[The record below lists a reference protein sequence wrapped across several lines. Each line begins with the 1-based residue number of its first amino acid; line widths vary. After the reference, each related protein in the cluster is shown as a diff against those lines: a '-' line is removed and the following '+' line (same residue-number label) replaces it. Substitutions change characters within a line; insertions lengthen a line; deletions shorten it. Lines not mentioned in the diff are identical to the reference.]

1 MSSFQFNAIQGAL
14 DLVNPP
20 QGSNYLF
27 QYYSDGE
34 FAGADILGYEPV
46 YDRVIIGNQAETYGF
61 FPTGAQK
68 LSVNDR
74 VTAIGGDEPSF
85 GFDLIRILSTF
96 SMTVDPRA
104 NTGSGLGASIYSS
117 FGGNVVAAG
126 NKNWT
131 GIPFGAGS
139 IATSVIG
146 GFGNVNIR
154 TTGGTLDGA
163 AGILFTATH
172 EGYGG
177 AVTYMLGALF
187 DAQTTDGPAAGTPSG
202 SLLQIVGGLFSV
214 TGSGVG
220 ATWAASGWFFEP
232 STFNGGTG
240 APIPTFTYKTA
251 IQCQGTLS
259 ISSQNVATAAS
270 ITGLQPDYS
279 VLYFTGSTATN
290 WHGMKSDIVFQKLI
304 FVSNKSSAN
313 VTIKH
318 QSATEGTANNR
329 FDTHTGADYV
339 LAPGHGVTL
348 HHDGSRWRIISRT

>member
-1 MSSFQFNAIQGAL
+1 MINNPSGPAGNDFSFQYRDGL
-14 DLVNPP
+14 
-20 QGSNYLF
+20 LF
-27 QYYSDGE
+27 S
-34 FAGADILGYEPV
+34 GADVLGYEPV

-61 FPTGAQK
+61 FTTEAQK

-74 VTAIGGDEPSF
+74 ITGISGDAPSF
-85 GFDLIRILSTF
+85 GFDLGRILSTF
-96 SMTVDPRA
+96 AATIDPRT
-104 NTGSGLGASIYSS
+104 NTNAGLGASIYAA
-117 FGGNVVAAG
+117 FGGSLSAIG

-131 GIPFGAGS
+131 GVPFGAGS

-146 GFGNVNIR
+146 GFGSVNID

-163 AGILFTATH
+163 AGILFTGAH
-172 EGYGG
+172 NSLGG
-177 AVTYMLGALF
+177 AATYLLGALF
-187 DAQTTDGPAAGTPSG
+187 DASTSDGSGVGTPTG

-214 TGSGVG
+214 TASGIG
-220 ATWAASGWFFEP
+220 ATWAASGWYFEP
-232 STFNGGTG
+232 STFDGGTG

-290 WHGMKSDIVFQKLI
+290 WHGMKYDIVFQKLI
-304 FVSNKSSAN
+304 FASNKSSAN